1 MEILPLFECLN
12 KLWTVFSV
20 SSYLL
25 QRALTRT
32 RLRAIKA
39 PSAPVVCLWNPK
51 QTNYI
56 MNRKSMEFMLSRAE
70 LWKSNLLVLQTLNK
84 KLPRGGGVWVLH
96 MEAFVIARLMFTDSI
111 FFVSSPDRSPPDPVL
126 QVGVGWWEELRD
138 MRTWPTIKTT
148 WMDEL

>member
-1 MEILPLFECLN
+1 MGILTLFKCLN

-20 SSYLL
+20 SLYLL

-84 KLPRGGGVWVLH
+84 KLPRGGGVCVLH

>member
-1 MEILPLFECLN
+1 MGILTLFKCLN

-32 RLRAIKA
+32 RLRAIRA

-84 KLPRGGGVWVLH
+84 KLPRGGGVCVLH

-111 FFVSSPDRSPPDPVL
+111 VFVSSPDRSPSDPVL

-148 WMDEL
+148 WMDEW